1 MVQAGV
7 WDVEF
12 GLHPGGPLS
21 PPPQTWCSV
30 LGTRRSAWQGGGMG
44 AESQPGEKGGGWEDR
59 EKGQPGEGGRKPK
72 GNADVWHALPRDH
85 RGCW

>member
-1 MVQAGV
+1 
-7 WDVEF
+7 
-12 GLHPGGPLS
+12 
-21 PPPQTWCSV
+21 
-30 LGTRRSAWQGGGMG
+30 MG

-59 EKGQPGEGGRKPK
+59 EKGQPGEGGRKPTK